1 MVKRVDLT
9 KSAQKDLRACPTQVQ
24 KKFRAWVAAVELV
37 GVEEV
42 RKTPGYH
49 DEPLAGDRVNQ
60 RSIRLNQDYRAF
72 YKVLKDGTVE
82 LLSVIEINKHKY

>member
-1 MVKRVDLT
+1 MIKRVDLT
-9 KSAQKDLRACPTQVQ
+9 KSAQKDLRSCPPQVQ

-49 DEPLAGDRVNQ
+49 DEPLAGEREGQ
-60 RSIRLNQDYRAF
+60 RSIRLNQGYRAL
-72 YKVLKDGTVE
+72 LKDGTVE
-82 LLSVIEINKHKY
+82 LLSVIEVNKHKY